1 MYFVGTVPV
10 PCPAPPRHA
19 PESRALIVNH
29 PKLLAPIATI
39 TTTDTRVANRRNP
52 PRCPPVHRSCIA
64 RNPEKPLRRTRPPRK
79 PSSRPPPYVSAARGA
94 HLKQAVILRGSQRVP
109 FKLLGHESPRYRY
122 LHMSHLLWK
131 HYWENDVDKFRRL
144 LAPAGHSH
152 NTFASR
158 SPAVGTASPGA
169 FGSSPRPPPKSRKS
183 SALGAGGHSKAE
195 VNSRDHAGL
204 TLLLRAASSTS
215 ENAVLFVEALLDHPA
230 IDLYAQDFE
239 SGWNALHRALY
250 NGNISIARLLLE
262 KERRDLPEAI
272 ATNNATKV
280 GQLIKTKDHE
290 GNSPFDVY
298 NASIA
303 LRSLRM
309 EQGKIKSG
317 DDSDSDDG
325 AVEDNGL
332 HATKAPGLGEELF
345 TFGSNKNLSLG
356 LGDED
361 DRQYPERVHFQRPD
375 HLIQYFYDKYLH
387 HLNKERGLEESF
399 SPDLSEVPALIQ
411 NRALSVQDVA
421 LSKLHTAV
429 LTTDP
434 ISNLY
439 ICGIG
444 RGGRLGLG
452 DENTRFTLTPVQGPL
467 LDKKVIAVALG
478 QHHTLAI
485 TAGGGLWSWGLNTVS
500 QLGYVLPPAMRPDE
514 EPMSTT
520 PRQVF
525 GPLKKEVVLGI
536 AASSIHSVAHT
547 GSSLFCW
554 GKNAGQLALM
564 DADSRSLEVQ
574 SVPRR
579 VAASLLSTHSSIIM
593 VSAIDRATSCLFEDR
608 TVCVFTN
615 YGYNMI
621 KFPFFD
627 GLTNSPL
634 QRSGRVSL
642 SSRCD
647 PGRREIHS
655 ITSGGETIAAMTVS
669 GDLFTMTLNQKAEGN
684 SSSSSTTNP
693 AKIKDAVTVPQLL
706 WSSKKDGASSVA
718 VAENG
723 SVLISTQSGAV
734 WRRIKRVKAKDT
746 RSAGGP
752 DAKRS
757 DFKFQRVPYIT
768 GVTAVRSSNFGA
780 YAAVRKDCNVTREQ
794 LEVDEQSLWHDLAPL
809 CALRGFRAANS
820 KKRENKDTWKFQNPE
835 VLMGRVDTLGY
846 EVLTSTD
853 LEEDLA
859 AHLRNWSYQSE
870 SLGAVV
876 CTTSAPDLRIP
887 VHSWVL
893 SARSAVFRT
902 GLQSFRETGSFEI
915 ADVLRVTQ
923 EDGTI
928 FIRFAGL
935 DLITLLN
942 LVTYS
947 YGDRTIP
954 AWNFTRQSPPLAYRY
969 RQIRTELMKV
979 ATKLGMLKLEQAAR
993 LQSSPSRTM
1002 DQDYRKAVEDL
1013 DFFEDGDAVLELD
1026 GGEVPVHSSLLC
1038 QRCPW
1043 FQGLFNGRS
1052 GGMWLADRRQ
1062 GQDASSRVPIDLKH
1076 FDPESFHYVLQHLYA
1091 DVGEEIFDDV
1101 VADSI
1106 DDFSELVVDVMNI
1119 ANELMLDR
1127 LSQICQKVLGRF
1139 GRFNMMLG

>member
-1 MYFVGTVPV
+1 
-10 PCPAPPRHA
+10 
-19 PESRALIVNH
+19 
-29 PKLLAPIATI
+29 
-39 TTTDTRVANRRNP
+39 
-52 PRCPPVHRSCIA
+52 
-64 RNPEKPLRRTRPPRK
+64 
-79 PSSRPPPYVSAARGA
+79 
-94 HLKQAVILRGSQRVP
+94 
-109 FKLLGHESPRYRY
+109 
-122 LHMSHLLWK
+122 MSHLLWK

-144 LAPAGHSH
+144 LAPAGHSQ

-169 FGSSPRPPPKSRKS
+169 FGSSPRPPAKSRKS
-183 SALGAGGHSKAE
+183 SALGAGSHSKAE

-215 ENAVLFVEALLDHPA
+215 ANAILFVEALLDHPA

-250 NGNISIARLLLE
+250 SGNISIARLLLE

-272 ATNNATKV
+272 VANNATKV

-309 EQGKIKSG
+309 EQDKAEPG

-325 AVEDNGL
+325 ALEDNGL
-332 HATKAPGLGEELF
+332 HPTKVPGLGEELF

-361 DRQYPERVHFQRPD
+361 DRQFPERVHFPRPD
-375 HLIQYFYDKYLH
+375 HLIQHFYDKYLH
-387 HLNKERGLEESF
+387 HLNKERSLEESF
-399 SPDLSEVPALIQ
+399 PPSLSEVPALIQ

-467 LDKKVIAVALG
+467 LDKKVVAVALG

-554 GKNAGQLALM
+554 GKNVGQLALM

-669 GDLFTMTLNQKAEGN
+669 GDLFTMTLNPKAEGN

-734 WRRIKRVKAKDT
+734 WRRIKRAKAKDT
-746 RSAGGP
+746 RFGGGP

-780 YAAVRKDCNVTREQ
+780 YAAIRKDCNVTREQ

-809 CALRGFRAANS
+809 CALRGFRAANL

-835 VLMGRVDTLGY
+835 ALMGRVDTLGY

-859 AHLRNWSYQSE
+859 MHLRNWSYQNE
-870 SLGAVV
+870 SLGTVV
-876 CTTSAPDLRIP
+876 CTTSAPDLRVP
-887 VHSWVL
+887 VHACVL
-893 SARSAVFRT
+893 SARSSVLRS

-915 ADVLRVTQ
+915 PDVLQVTA
-923 EDGTI
+923 EGGTI
-928 FIRFAGL
+928 VIRFAGL
-935 DLITLLN
+935 DLVTLLN
-942 LVTYS
+942 LITYS
-947 YGDRTIP
+947 YGDRIIP

-969 RQIRTELMKV
+969 RQIRTELMKI

-1002 DQDYRKAVEDL
+1002 DQDYRKAIEDP
-1013 DFFEDGDAVLELD
+1013 DFFEDGDAILKLD
-1026 GGEVPVHSSLLC
+1026 GGEIPVHSTLLC

-1062 GQDASSRVPIDLKH
+1062 GQDASSRIPIDLKH
-1076 FDPESFHYVLQHLYA
+1076 FNPESFHYVLQHLYA

-1101 VADSI
+1101 VADGI
-1106 DDFSELVVDVMNI
+1106 DDFSELVMDVMNI

-1139 GRFNMMLG
+1139 GMFITMLG